1 MEPQNNNGISFSE
14 EEGLS
19 DEEVKQRKERGE
31 SNDLSLRMS
40 KSNGRILAENFFP
53 FFNIVLY
60 GVAILFFIFEMVLSK
75 QHREELI
82 KTYFGISKYGFLLPL
97 LLNSLIGSLQE
108 IHARNVLSK
117 LKIVTENKVRVL
129 RSGKEVVLPVH
140 ELVKDDILFLK
151 PGDQVPVDLL
161 ILEGKV
167 RVDESLL
174 SGESTPISKGEGKK
188 LLAGS
193 FILSGHIKG
202 RAIAVGKETYLS
214 SIEKKVVSLSNH
226 KSQLMTDIYRILN
239 VLSVLLFVMLFLVIG
254 TLAVKVTLYGNES
267 SVFDGMTMSL
277 SDAGTWGRI
286 VLTAGAFT
294 IGIIPTGLVLITS
307 LTLSLSILRLSKE
320 KTLIQGLY
328 SLENLARVDTLC
340 LDKTGTLTDGKL
352 EVESFCSFIPNRL
365 FRSYL
370 ASFNSLLPQD
380 NATSEA
386 LLSYFGKEEKVEA
399 KEIYPF
405 SSDKKYSGYLSKDSH
420 KVLLGA
426 PEFLFKEGDER
437 LSYGK
442 EKAKAGY
449 RILAL
454 SVDGS
459 LCGFILLRDHIR
471 DSAKATIEE
480 FYQNHVDIKILSGD
494 SPLTVQSI
502 ARSCGVKNA
511 DSVLSCEGLSDE
523 ELASKASS
531 YTCFARLL
539 PEQKQVLV
547 EALQKKGHKVAMTG
561 DGINDILALR
571 KADCSISFLSGSDA
585 AKALADV
592 VLLDNDFSHLKEVV
606 KQGRRVINNIE
617 RTAVLFLSKTFAL
630 LLLAFLLIPFKKGQ
644 LWYSVENVYLL
655 QTSIIAFGGFLLS
668 LESTDR
674 PLQGSFNR
682 NVLSKAFSASLL
694 IFLGAYLPIL
704 ISTISSLCGTPL
716 FNAPNTRSL
725 ISLGTFFGGFIVFLS
740 LSKPFTP
747 YRRKCAFLVFF
758 IALLC
763 CLASP
768 RSYVGGAPTNLSH
781 FHDGSSFFTSTYMRE
796 FFQPWNS
803 PVYQNLFRQYGTL
816 IYLGIFFAVSLPLYL
831 LLSPCIEKGLEH
843 LLSLKRKKVN

>member
-1 MEPQNNNGISFSE
+1 MESQNKNGISSSE
-14 EEGLS
+14 EKGLS
-19 DEEVKQRKERGE
+19 DEEVRQRKERGE
-31 SNDLSLRMS
+31 TNDLSLCMS

-53 FFNIVLY
+53 FFNVVLY
-60 GVAILFFIFEMVLSK
+60 GVAILFFVFEMVLSK

-82 KTYFGISKYGFLLPL
+82 KTYFGISKYGFLVPL
-97 LLNSLIGSLQE
+97 LLNSLIGSIQE

-161 ILEGKV
+161 ISDGKA
-167 RVDESLL
+167 RVDESVLT
-174 SGESTPISKGEGKK
+174 GESTPISKGSGKK

-193 FILSGHIKG
+193 ILLSGSIKG
-202 RAIAVGKETYLS
+202 KAIAVGKDTYLS
-214 SIEKKVVSLSNH
+214 SIEKKVVSLSDH
-226 KSQLMTDIYRILN
+226 KSQLMQDIYRILN
-239 VLSVLLFVMLFLVIG
+239 ILSLLLFVMLFLVVG
-254 TLAVKVTLYGNES
+254 TMAVKVTLYGNDTT
-267 SVFDGMTMSL
+267 VFDGMTMSL
-277 SDAGTWGRI
+277 DDEGTWGRI

-352 EVESFCSFIPNRL
+352 EVESFFSYIPNRL

-370 ASFNSLLPQD
+370 ASFNSLLPQE

-386 LLSYFGKEEKVEA
+386 LLSYFGKEEKREA

-405 SSDKKYSGYLSKDSH
+405 SSDRKYSGYLTEDSH

-426 PEFLFKEGDER
+426 PEVLFPKEDER

-454 SVDGS
+454 SVDSS
-459 LCGFILLRDHIR
+459 LCGFILLKDHIR
-471 DSAKATIEE
+471 DSAKTTIEE
-480 FYQNHVDIKILSGD
+480 FYRNHVDIKILSGD
-494 SPLTVQSI
+494 SPLTVASI
-502 ARSCGVKNA
+502 ARSCGVKDA
-511 DSVLSCEGLSDE
+511 DKVLSCECLSNDE
-523 ELASKASS
+523 LTLKATS
-531 YTCFARLL
+531 YSCFARLI

-571 KADCSISFLSGSDA
+571 KADCSISFLSASDA
-585 AKALADV
+585 SKALADV

-606 KQGRRVINNIE
+606 RQGRRVINNIE

-630 LLLAFLLIPFKKGQ
+630 LLLAFLLIPFPKGQ

-655 QTSIIAFGGFLLS
+655 QTSIIAVGGFLLS

-674 PLQGSFNR
+674 PIQGSFRR
-682 NVLSKAFSASLL
+682 NVLSKALSASFL

-704 ISTISSLCGTPL
+704 ITTISTLCGTPL

-740 LSKPFTP
+740 LSRPFTP
-747 YRRKCAFLVFF
+747 YRRKSAVLVFF

-763 CLASP
+763 CFASP

-781 FHDGSSFFTSTYMRE
+781 FHDGSSFFTSTFMKE

-803 PVYQNLFRQYGTL
+803 PVYQNLLSQYGTL
-816 IYLGIFFAVSLPLYL
+816 IYLAIFVALSLPLYL
-831 LLSPCIEKGLEH
+831 LLSPHIEKGVER
-843 LLSLKRKKVN
+843 LLSLKRKRTN